1 MTSQLSAPR
10 STETRPQGRL
20 PHAGAVVIS
29 PDPLRRSQLVAL
41 TQARGGRPVVECES
55 ASAALGQARIDA
67 PSDVCVI
74 DGVTRDVP
82 ILTFVRDIRRLG
94 WQHVTLVTCRHDAVG
109 VRAALAAGVRTYVV
123 MPSLRNRHTTTR
135 MPGRGVELSSREVEV
150 LTAVAEGLSNKQ
162 VGERLGLS
170 GLTVKSHLARIAR
183 KLGTGDRAEMVAIGM
198 RSGVIT

>member
-1 MTSQLSAPR
+1 MTIQLTSPATPHDGAPSR
-10 STETRPQGRL
+10 FA
-20 PHAGAVVIS
+20 HAGALVIS

-41 TQARGGRPVVECES
+41 TQARGCRPVVECET
-55 ASAALGQARIDA
+55 AGAALGQAKVEA

-74 DGVTRDVP
+74 DGVTRDMP
-82 ILTFVRDIRRLG
+82 ILTFVRDIRSLG

-123 MPSLRNRHTTTR
+123 MPTLRNRPAATR
-135 MPGRGVELSSREVEV
+135 MPGRGVELSGREVEV

-162 VGERLGLS
+162 VGDRLGLS

-183 KLGTGDRAEMVAIGM
+183 KLGTGDRAEMVAIAM